1 MQSMSN
7 NLQQLLC
14 LSKTQGKKMQVL
26 HTAIHHRSEQSQI
39 SFSICTFII
48 IFHDGYIR
56 EAFFCLSKNYAYL
69 P

>member
-1 MQSMSN
+1 MQ
-7 NLQQLLC
+7 L
-14 LSKTQGKKMQVL
+14 L

-48 IFHDGYIR
+48 IFHDGYNR
-56 EAFFCLSKNYAYL
+56 EAFFCLSKNYANL